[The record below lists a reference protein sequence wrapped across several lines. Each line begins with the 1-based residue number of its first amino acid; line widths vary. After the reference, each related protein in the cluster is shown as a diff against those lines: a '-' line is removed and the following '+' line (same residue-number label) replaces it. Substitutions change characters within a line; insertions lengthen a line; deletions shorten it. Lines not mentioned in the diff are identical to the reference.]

1 MSVMRLKR
9 SKLSER
15 QTNELINLFVAGTTA
30 RAAAE
35 VVGVNRNTAI
45 QFFSRC
51 RKAIAAYQERLWPFS
66 GEVEVDES
74 YFGGRRKG
82 KRGREAAGK
91 VPVFGILKRGGKVYA
106 QVIENAKA
114 KTLMPIIKERI
125 VPDSI
130 VYSDTFKSYNSLH
143 VEGYHHVRINHSQTF
158 ATSKRNHIN
167 RIENF
172 WNQAKRHLRKFNG
185 IPKETFPLYLK
196 ECEWRFNCRTTK
208 EMLKSLRRILSLY

>member
-1 MSVMRLKR
+1 MHLKR
-9 SKLSER
+9 SKLTER
-15 QTNELINLFVAGTTA
+15 QTNELMKLFVAGTTA
-30 RAAAE
+30 RTAAD

-45 QFFSRC
+45 LFFLRC
-51 RKAIAAYQERLWPFS
+51 RKAIAVHQEQLSPFY

-82 KRGREAAGK
+82 KRGRGAAGK
-91 VPVFGILKRGGKVYA
+91 VPVFGLLKRGGKVYA

-114 KTLMPIIKERI
+114 KTILPIIKER
-125 VPDSI
+125 VTLDSI
-130 VYSDTFKSYNSLH
+130 VYSDTFRSYNSLH

-167 RIENF
+167 GIENF

-185 IPKETFPLYLK
+185 IPKGTFPLYLK

-208 EMLKSLRRILSLY
+208 EMLSSLRKIMKLY

>member
-1 MSVMRLKR
+1 MSVMRLRR
-9 SKLSER
+9 SKLSQR
-15 QTNELINLFVAGTTA
+15 QITELMKLFVAGTTA

-45 QFFSRC
+45 LFFQRC
-51 RKAIAAYQERLWPFS
+51 RKAIAAHQERQWPFY

-82 KRGREAAGK
+82 KRGRGAAGK

-114 KTLMPIIKERI
+114 KTLLPIIKQK
-125 VPDSI
+125 VTPDSI

-167 RIENF
+167 GIENF

-185 IPKETFPLYLK
+185 IPKETFHLYLK
-196 ECEWRFNCRTTK
+196 ECEWRFNCRTNR
-208 EMLKSLRRILSLY
+208 EMLKSLRKILRLY

>member
-1 MSVMRLKR
+1 MRLKW
-9 SKLSER
+9 SKLTER
-15 QTNELINLFVAGTTA
+15 QTNELIKLFVAGTTA
-30 RAAAE
+30 RTAAE
-35 VVGVNRNTAI
+35 VAGVNRHTAI
-45 QFFSRC
+45 QFFLRC
-51 RKAIAAYQERLWPFS
+51 RQAIAAFQERQWPVF

-82 KRGREAAGK
+82 KRGRGAAGK
-91 VPVFGILKRGGKVYA
+91 VPVFGILKRGGKVYT
-106 QVIENAKA
+106 QVISNAKA
-114 KTLMPIIKERI
+114 KTLVPIIKQKV

-143 VEGYHHVRINHSQTF
+143 VEGYHHVRVNHSETF

-167 RIENF
+167 GIENF

-185 IPKETFPLYLK
+185 IPKETFHLYLK

-208 EMLKSLRRILSLY
+208 EMLKSLRRILNLY